1 MVPRRGTLSFS
12 NSDAMAGVATAR
24 AAEVA
29 ALKSAAAKLNQ
40 LLHLAESDIGAIVE
54 ESCELGHKAAT

>member
-1 MVPRRGTLSFS
+1 
-12 NSDAMAGVATAR
+12 MAGVATAR
-24 AAEVA
+24 AADVA

-54 ESCELGHKAAT
+54 ESCELGQKAATRR